1 MGFYSDVIQ
10 VEGIGAQMEN
20 DFAAEAKWQRVDK
33 KRRGKEGCMGNC
45 QQMTQTGLESFRS
58 LSKGT

>member
-1 MGFYSDVIQ
+1 MIQ